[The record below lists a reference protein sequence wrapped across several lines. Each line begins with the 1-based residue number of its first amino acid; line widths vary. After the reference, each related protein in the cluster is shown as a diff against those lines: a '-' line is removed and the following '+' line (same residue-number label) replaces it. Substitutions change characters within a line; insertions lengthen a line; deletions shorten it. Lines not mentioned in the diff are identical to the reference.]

1 MSESREALAVFSFA
15 FQDYAAWRKVWEEGA
30 PIRARH
36 GNIGAEAFQHP
47 KDPNKVVVVDRY
59 RDLGSLERFLADP
72 HLKAAQ
78 ERAGVTGAPTILI
91 AVAG

>member
-1 MSESREALAVFSFA
+1 M
-15 FQDYAAWRKVWEEGA
+15 
-30 PIRARH
+30 
-36 GNIGAEAFQHP
+36 
-47 KDPNKVVVVDRY
+47 VVVDRY

-78 ERAGVTGAPTILI
+78 ERAGVTGAPTILV